1 MTKIVYVISTIN
13 AGGAEIQL
21 IRSLQKLNYAKYEV
35 TLLVL
40 SNNQQ
45 LINEVPR
52 KVKIVTHN
60 IRKSP
65 IYFLLDFFGFLFR
78 LLKISPDIVHS
89 SLLLSNLLVRPIKI
103 LKPKVKIINHIHGQG
118 NWIPPIIRFFDTY
131 SAFLVNQFLFVSKF
145 SANLRIKRERYPIDK
160 VRVLYNA
167 VETGHL
173 LKVKVREN
181 RTRLYIGTLS
191 RLTSVKCLD
200 KAIDI
205 IIYLNKSGLDSKL
218 IIAGDGSEEEY
229 LKQYCVNSKA
239 NEVVDFVGFQ
249 SNIPEFLSSID
260 VLISVSEREDLPI
273 NLIEGLISGKPLI
286 ATNVGGV
293 SEIITPEVDGL
304 LISPDVSNS
313 DMSNIM
319 KYLSKVN
326 LLEAEQVNKKLGVVK
341 FDIQNYM
348 NNLDEIYQE

>member
-1 MTKIVYVISTIN
+1 
-13 AGGAEIQL
+13 
-21 IRSLQKLNYAKYEV
+21 
-35 TLLVL
+35 
-40 SNNQQ
+40 
-45 LINEVPR
+45 
-52 KVKIVTHN
+52 
-60 IRKSP
+60 
-65 IYFLLDFFGFLFR
+65 
-78 LLKISPDIVHS
+78 
-89 SLLLSNLLVRPIKI
+89 
-103 LKPKVKIINHIHGQG
+103 
-118 NWIPPIIRFFDTY
+118 
-131 SAFLVNQFLFVSKF
+131 
-145 SANLRIKRERYPIDK
+145 
-160 VRVLYNA
+160 
-167 VETGHL
+167 
-173 LKVKVREN
+173 
-181 RTRLYIGTLS
+181 
-191 RLTSVKCLD
+191 LD